1 MKTTKLYAIWNDPV
15 ALNEYILDQN
25 ADRIAS
31 GQGWSS
37 EGYSRFLGH
46 CRRLAALLGEDTDT
60 VVNQIIAEARS

>member
-1 MKTTKLYAIWNDPV
+1 MTKLYEIWNDAQ

-31 GQGWSS
+31 GQGWSQQ
-37 EGYSRFLGH
+37 GYSRFLSN

-60 VVNQIIAEARS
+60 VVNHIIAEARR